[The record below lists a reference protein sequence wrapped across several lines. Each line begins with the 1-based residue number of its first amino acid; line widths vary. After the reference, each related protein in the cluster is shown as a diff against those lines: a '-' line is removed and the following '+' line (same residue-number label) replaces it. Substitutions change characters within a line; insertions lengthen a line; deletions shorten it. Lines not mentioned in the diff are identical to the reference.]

1 MANGIQ
7 ATIFTFIFPRRVK
20 MITKEPL
27 KDHRIRKINGSF
39 AWISHRFIRQGYWGS
54 LNHQELVLYLFL
66 VMVADRQGMS
76 YYGYDK
82 ICSLTAIG
90 LDDYIQARNGL
101 IDKDLIA
108 FDGRLFQVLSLPP
121 KNVVTPTSKKPEQ
134 SVGGRGLISIGSIF
148 QKSLISAGG
157 QND

>member
-1 MANGIQ
+1 M
-7 ATIFTFIFPRRVK
+7 T
-20 MITKEPL
+20 TKAPL
-27 KDHRIRKINGSF
+27 KEHRVRKINGSF
-39 AWISHRFIRQGYWGS
+39 AWISHRFLRQGYWS
-54 LNHQELVLYLFL
+54 NLNHQELVLYLFL

-82 ICSLTAIG
+82 ICSLTAIS
-90 LDDYIQARNGL
+90 LDEYIQARDGL

-121 KNVVTPTSKKPEQ
+121 KNAVAPTPKESKR
-134 SVGGRGLISIGSIF
+134 SAGRNDLIQIGKLL
-148 QKSLISAGG
+148 QKNFNSAGG

>member
-1 MANGIQ
+1 
-7 ATIFTFIFPRRVK
+7 

-39 AWISHRFIRQGYWGS
+39 AWISHRFLRQGYWSS
-54 LNHQELVLYLFL
+54 LSREELVLYLFL

-82 ICSLTAIG
+82 ICALTAISM
-90 LDDYIQARNGL
+90 DEYIQARNGL

-121 KNVVTPTSKKPEQ
+121 KKFAPLSSQRPEQ
-134 SVGGRGLISIGSIF
+134 HTGGRTLVSIGDIL
-148 QKSLISAGG
+148 QKTLSGRTK
-157 QND
+157 

>member
-1 MANGIQ
+1 MADGIQ
-7 ATIFTFIFPRRVK
+7 AMIFTIIFSRRVK

-39 AWISHRFIRQGYWGS
+39 AWISHRFLRQGYWSS
-54 LNHQELVLYLFL
+54 LNRQELVLYLFL

-82 ICSLTAIG
+82 ICSLTAISM
-90 LDDYIQARNGL
+90 DEYIQARDGL

-108 FDGRLFQVLSLPP
+108 FDGRLFQVLSLPQKTFASP
-121 KNVVTPTSKKPEQ
+121 SPQRPGQHS
-134 SVGGRGLISIGSIF
+134 GGRGLVSIGEIL
-148 QKSLISAGG
+148 QKGLSGRAK
-157 QND
+157 

>member
-1 MANGIQ
+1 
-7 ATIFTFIFPRRVK
+7 

-66 VMVADRQGMS
+66 VMVSDRQGMS

-82 ICSLTAIG
+82 ICSLTAIS
-90 LDDYIQARNGL
+90 LDEYIQARNGL

-108 FDGRLFQVLSLPP
+108 FDGRLFQVLSLPQ
-121 KNVVTPTSKKPEQ
+121 KNVATPTSKAPKQPA
-134 SVGGRGLISIGSIF
+134 GGSGLISIGEIF
-148 QKSLISAGG
+148 QKSLHIAGG
-157 QND
+157 PND

>member
-1 MANGIQ
+1 
-7 ATIFTFIFPRRVK
+7 

-39 AWISHRFIRQGYWGS
+39 AWISHRFLRQGYWSS

-82 ICSLTAIG
+82 ICSLTAISVDEY
-90 LDDYIQARNGL
+90 LQARNGL

-108 FDGRLFQVLSLPP
+108 FDGRLFQVLSLPQ
-121 KNVVTPTSKKPEQ
+121 KHVVTATPRESKQPI
-134 SVGGRGLISIGSIF
+134 SGSGLIPIGKIL
-148 QKSLISAGG
+148 QKSLNIAGG
-157 QND
+157 PND

>member
-1 MANGIQ
+1 
-7 ATIFTFIFPRRVK
+7 

-39 AWISHRFIRQGYWGS
+39 AWISHRFLRQGYWSS
-54 LNHQELVLYLFL
+54 LNRQELVLYLFL
-66 VMVADRQGMS
+66 VMVADHQGMS

-82 ICSLTAIG
+82 ICLLTTISM
-90 LDDYIQARNGL
+90 DEYIQARNGL

-121 KNVVTPTSKKPEQ
+121 KTFAAPSPQRSGQHTDES
-134 SVGGRGLISIGSIF
+134 GLISIGEIL
-148 QKSLISAGG
+148 QKGLSGRTK
-157 QND
+157 

>member
-1 MANGIQ
+1 
-7 ATIFTFIFPRRVK
+7 
-20 MITKEPL
+20 MITKDPL

-39 AWISHRFIRQGYWGS
+39 AWISHRFIRQGYWDS

-82 ICSLTAIG
+82 ICSLTAIS
-90 LDDYIQARNGL
+90 LDEYIQARNGL

-108 FDGRLFQVLSLPP
+108 FDGRLFQVLSLPRKAVATQMSKAP
-121 KNVVTPTSKKPEQ
+121 KQPA
-134 SVGGRGLISIGSIF
+134 GGCGLIPIGEIF
-148 QKSLISAGG
+148 QKSLNITGG
-157 QND
+157 PND

>member
-1 MANGIQ
+1 M
-7 ATIFTFIFPRRVK
+7 T
-20 MITKEPL
+20 TKAPL
-27 KDHRIRKINGSF
+27 KKHRIRKISGSF
-39 AWISHRFIRQGYWGS
+39 AWISHRFLRQGYWS
-54 LNHQELVLYLFL
+54 NLNHQELVLYLFL
-66 VMVADRQGMS
+66 VMVADRQGIS

-90 LDDYIQARNGL
+90 LDEYIQARNGL

-121 KNVVTPTSKKPEQ
+121 KNAETPTPRGPEQ
-134 SVGGRGLISIGSIF
+134 SASRSDLIPIGKLL
-148 QKSLISAGG
+148 QKNFSSAGG